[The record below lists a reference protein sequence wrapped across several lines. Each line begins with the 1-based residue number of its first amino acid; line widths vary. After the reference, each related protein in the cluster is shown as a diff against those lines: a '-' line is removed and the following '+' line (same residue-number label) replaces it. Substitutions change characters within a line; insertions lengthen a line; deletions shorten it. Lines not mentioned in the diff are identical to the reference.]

1 MAININ
7 LNRTGLV
14 NKRSEVGPYIN
25 KEHLNFES
33 IGGQSR
39 AILKESIWKEGDTFT
54 TVKVYH
60 GDTPLTESTDYTVQN
75 EAATITLLSTP
86 EDNRYYAS
94 YYPGG
99 SIIWAEDVNEL
110 QTAVQTIA
118 TDALDKTGDI
128 MSGTLNMNN
137 NMITNVNTVNGVKI
151 ETHNHSNGQGGLIP
165 SSGIE
170 NGAITTLKLASTDN
184 GGTAAVATKNI
195 QDLAVTNEKIESV
208 NVGKVDGLSNLL
220 NQSAN
225 RYLTNLYSGLEN
237 VLCTENPTTTD
248 TATLQQPVVISKTYR
263 DSSTGTYYNL
273 YSNGWIEMGGIKHVG
288 TDSTA
293 AVTFPNNLILK
304 DNNYSV
310 QLTLRSNTTTVNNA
324 AAGSVWYTAKTVSGF
339 IIINDLWD
347 GDVSWE
353 VKGVA
358 TGTSSRT
365 LYRNDEIMYNINNNK
380 VNTLYTYT
388 TTENEQLYM
397 ELGGTPA
404 LMSGFDAEY
413 ESIDGGGIIK
423 CLHTF
428 PANTKISVKAICGN
442 ISLIV
447 NANVGAGNFNYYGP
461 VAVGIYLGDDNTN
474 PILIAGSGA
483 LAINP
488 RSAHD
493 IFHGGCGY
501 VGGAAGNPQ
510 GLAGVDLYNGLNY
523 DGTVG
528 QSMDVAPSS
537 IASGTG
543 VVRNPSGTILQYAY
557 GGIGYVASGYTN
569 SYTGTTRNRG
579 NAYAIIKLIN

>member
-14 NKRSEVGPYIN
+14 NKRTSGATIT
-25 KEHLNFES
+25 KEHITFES

-39 AILKESIWKEGDTFT
+39 AILKESIWFDSTTNNGAGAFT
-54 TVKVYH
+54 PVLVYH
-60 GDTPLTESTDYTVQN
+60 GDIQLIEGTDFTVQN
-75 EAATITLLSTP
+75 EASTITLLSTP

-94 YYPGG
+94 YTGGG
-99 SIIWAEDVNEL
+99 SIVWAQDVNEL
-110 QTAVQTIA
+110 QVAVQTIA
-118 TDALDKTGDI
+118 TDALDKTGDT

-137 NMITNVNTVNGVKI
+137 NIIAYASTYNGVRI
-151 ETHNHSNGQGGLIP
+151 ETHNHSDGQGGLIP
-165 SSGIE
+165 STGIE
-170 NGAITTLKLASTDN
+170 DGAITTSKIASE
-184 GGTAAVATKNI
+184 AVETSKI
-195 QDLAVTNEKIESV
+195 KSLAVTNDKIESV
-208 NVGKVDGLSNLL
+208 DVGKVNGLGSLL

-225 RYLTNLYSGLEN
+225 RYLTNLYNGLEN
-237 VLCTENPTTTD
+237 VVCTENPKTTD

-273 YSNGWIEMGGIKHVG
+273 YSNGWIEMGGITYVG

-293 AVTFPNNLILK
+293 TVTFPNNLILK

-310 QLTLRSNTTTVNNA
+310 QLTLRSDTTTTNNT
-324 AAGSVWYTAKTVSGF
+324 AAGSIWYTAKSVSGF
-339 IIINDLWD
+339 TIINDLWG

-353 VKGVA
+353 AKGVA

-365 LYRNDEIMYNINNNK
+365 LYQNDEIMYNIDNNK

-388 TTENEQLYM
+388 TTGTEQLYM

-413 ESIDGGGIIK
+413 EGIDGGGIIK

-428 PANTKISVKAICGN
+428 PANTKISVKAICGS

-447 NANVGAGNFNYYGP
+447 NANVGGGNFNYYGP
-461 VAVGIYLGDDNTN
+461 VAVGIYLGDGDTN
-474 PILIAGSGA
+474 PVLIAASGA
-483 LAINP
+483 LAVNP

-523 DGTVG
+523 DGTTG
-528 QSMDVAPSS
+528 QSTDVVPSS

-543 VVRNPSGTILQYAY
+543 VIRNPSGTTLQYAY

-579 NAYAIIKLIN
+579 NAYAIIKLIS